1 MTKQNRS
8 IAKIDTNCNREL
20 SVVVSPRLFVLL
32 SMQCKFCSC
41 LMSFNPNPVPGYGI
55 GTGPFL
61 SYLHIY
67 VPLEWSSEKKTMQE
81 EVLYTTAFIRNGTY
95 GISQ

>member
-1 MTKQNRS
+1 
-8 IAKIDTNCNREL
+8 
-20 SVVVSPRLFVLL
+20 
-32 SMQCKFCSC
+32 
-41 LMSFNPNPVPGYGI
+41 MSFNPNPVPGYGI

-95 GISQ
+95 GISQWNIRKRSIGVLILKTGNEHPAYMARME